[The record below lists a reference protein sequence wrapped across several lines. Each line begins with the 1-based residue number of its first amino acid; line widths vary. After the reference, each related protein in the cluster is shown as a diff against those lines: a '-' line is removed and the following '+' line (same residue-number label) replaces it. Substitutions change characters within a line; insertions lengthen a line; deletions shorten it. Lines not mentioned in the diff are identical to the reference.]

1 MKMATKW
8 IKKLTVWIV
17 AVMFERHRPANPIIR
32 EGLIGIQHN
41 GVSLS
46 DIDIEAVNSKWNMID
61 AINLFIHFSK
71 KLFG

>member
-1 MKMATKW
+1 
-8 IKKLTVWIV
+8 
-17 AVMFERHRPANPIIR
+17 MFERHRPANPIIR
-32 EGLIGIQHN
+32 DGLIGIQHN